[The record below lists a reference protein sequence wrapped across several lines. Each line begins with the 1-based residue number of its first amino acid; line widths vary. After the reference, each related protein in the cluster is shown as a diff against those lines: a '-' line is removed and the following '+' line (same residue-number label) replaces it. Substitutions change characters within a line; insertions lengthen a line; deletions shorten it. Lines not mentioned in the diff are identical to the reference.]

1 MLFPEERPL
10 FILEGKLGCKWENL
24 HRADKQAETAKCDLL
39 EQLKQNVGRFETE
52 DANLVVFG
60 SMARSEWI
68 DWKSDLDWTYLIDGQ
83 TKSEHLNVAQ
93 RIRSALA
100 LASRVVGQIHVSE
113 VNFASKH
120 DLISLEARKAFSIV
134 SHLIPESLPAVLE
147 SRWKTGPTPEEVQC
161 EIDIAGDLLRSTVLA
176 G

>member
-1 MLFPEERPL
+1 M
-10 FILEGKLGCKWENL
+10 ILEEFK
-24 HRADKQAETAKCDLL
+24 
-39 EQLKQNVGRFETE
+39 GR
-52 DANLVVFG
+52 
-60 SMARSEWI
+60 MR
-68 DWKSDLDWTYLIDGQ
+68 
-83 TKSEHLNVAQ
+83 
-93 RIRSALA
+93 
-100 LASRVVGQIHVSE
+100 QIHVSE
-113 VNFASKH
+113 VNSASKH